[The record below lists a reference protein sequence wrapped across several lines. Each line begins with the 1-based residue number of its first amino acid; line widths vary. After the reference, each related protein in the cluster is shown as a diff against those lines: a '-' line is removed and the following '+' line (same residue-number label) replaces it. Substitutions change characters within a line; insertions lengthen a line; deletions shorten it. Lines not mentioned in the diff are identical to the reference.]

1 MTDQNTF
8 NFQDYTQGQPIDLA
22 SNQLIQDNTQI
33 DPSTY
38 IQGDT
43 AILQAS
49 AGLGNI
55 SSENTDYFNQNNTY
69 QTYDTNAVYGENIQ
83 TTNEIPT
90 TTYGTTNVI
99 ESNNYFSD
107 PNAIISNT
115 TTTNEIQGNNIDINS
130 YFNNETTNVDPNTN
144 VIYGQTQIIPT
155 KGTTTTTTTTTTT
168 NYNTVYNQA
177 QEIQGTTTYGETQII
192 PGTETNNY
200 FTTTQ
205 TGETYQNNQI
215 DYGQP
220 TTQSDFVSYQTTGT
234 TDVNNYNFDTTQNLY
249 TTTEQPIT
257 TTNITTTTTTNTVTE
272 PQYQT
277 QVQNTFESNAIP
289 MTETQYIPSQPQY
302 DISQFQTAINTLP
315 TTTSTIITQPES
327 QINPVNQIQTQ
338 TQTQTQVIPSP
349 VVQAT
354 YTPLPQQQIQTTQ
367 TTTTYTTQA
376 QQPLQNLKAQNVVNN
391 INTNLNT
398 NNIINQAQPQPQPE
412 PRIIQLPNK
421 LNSNPLGFPPVKK
434 IIDEDFI
441 RGRPIYSDIIR
452 PSNRLR
458 YVEGQQ
464 NLITYRPRNVA
475 NHENIG
481 LSRLTPSFS
490 YDRVGLNSNLVNNN
504 INSRVIP
511 INNNVNNI
519 QLDKMTKATSYDVGN
534 QAINPLLNNVGLN
547 QNNNLA
553 NLKNFL

>member
-8 NFQDYTQGQPIDLA
+8 NLQDYTQGQPIDLA
-22 SNQLIQDNTQI
+22 TNQVIQDNTQI

-38 IQGDT
+38 LQGDT
-43 AILQAS
+43 AVLQAS

-55 SSENTDYFNQNNTY
+55 SSENTDYFNQNNAF

-90 TTYGTTNVI
+90 TTYGQTFEGTTTTNVI
-99 ESNNYFSD
+99 EGNNYFSD
-107 PNAIISNT
+107 PNTIISNT

-130 YFNNETTNVDPNTN
+130 YFNNETTNIDPNTN

-155 KGTTTTTTTTTTT
+155 TGTTTTTTTTTTT
-168 NYNTVYNQA
+168 NYNTVYNQT
-177 QEIQGTTTYGETQII
+177 QDIQGTTTYGETQII

-220 TTQSDFVSYQTTGT
+220 TTTNDFISYQTTGT
-234 TDVNNYNFDTTQNLY
+234 TDLNNYNFDTTQNLY
-249 TTTEQPIT
+249 TTGEPIT
-257 TTNITTTTTTNTVTE
+257 QTNITTTTTTNTVTE

-302 DISQFQTAINTLP
+302 DISQFQTDVNTLP
-315 TTTSTIITQPES
+315 TTTSTIINQPET
-327 QINPVNQIQTQ
+327 QINQIQTQ
-338 TQTQTQVIPSP
+338 TQVVPSP

-376 QQPLQNLKAQNVVNN
+376 QEPSQNLKAQNVV
-391 INTNLNT
+391 NT

-421 LNSNPLGFPPVKK
+421 LNNNPLGFPPLKR

-452 PSNRLR
+452 PSNKLR
-458 YVEGQQ
+458 YMEGQQ

-490 YDRVGLNSNLVNNN
+490 YDRAGLNPTLVSNN
-504 INSRVIP
+504 INSQVIP

-519 QLDKMTKATSYDVGN
+519 QLDKMARSTSYNVSN

-547 QNNNLA
+547 QNNALDQNNNLF
-553 NLKNFL
+553 NLKNFV